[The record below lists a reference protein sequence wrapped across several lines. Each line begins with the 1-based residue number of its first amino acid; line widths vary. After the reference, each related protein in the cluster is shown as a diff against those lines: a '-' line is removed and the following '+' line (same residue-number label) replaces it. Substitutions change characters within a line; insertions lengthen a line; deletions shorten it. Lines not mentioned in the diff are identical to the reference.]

1 MSHDVERAILSALLL
16 EPAAVRA
23 AADHVTPDDFHDMRL
38 GRVYGLVA
46 GLVSSGAQVDALLI
60 REEVIRR
67 RAESG
72 DNGWLSPGELVELT
86 SGDAVPALVGEHA
99 RVVRDAAVR
108 RHAMEHLTR
117 AYQYLTQGADPGP
130 VIAAAIEGLKG
141 VRDGHR
147 SEGLSARSL
156 GDVLAESDAYEWVI
170 PGLLEKGDRVIF
182 TGGEGAGKTTLVR
195 QITCCA
201 AAGVHPFTGDRI
213 DPLRVLVVDAENS
226 ERQWRRN
233 TRGVANQARRK
244 GTVDPQEAVA
254 LACTRRLDV
263 TSERDLGAIHRLM
276 DEHSPDLLVIGP
288 LYKLVPRAINT
299 DDDAAPLI
307 KALDSLRERGV
318 ALVMEAHAGHGQS
331 VPGQRDLRPRGS
343 SALLGWPEFGF
354 GLQLDREQEH
364 VAHLVRWRGDR
375 EERSWPDTLERGG
388 EFPWSPPRW
397 TPHRAMGGVA

>member
-1 MSHDVERAILSALLL
+1 MSRDAERAIISALLL
-16 EPAAVRA
+16 EPAAIRDA
-23 AADHVTPDDFHDMRL
+23 ANHITPDDFHDIRL
-38 GRVYGLVA
+38 GRLYGLIA
-46 GLVSSGAQVDALLI
+46 GMVSAGGQVDAVLI
-60 REEVIRR
+60 LDELRRR
-67 RAESG
+67 RAT
-72 DNGWLSPGELVELT
+72 DNTWLSFTEVTDLT
-86 SGDAVPALVGEHA
+86 TGDAAPALITEHA

-108 RHAMEHLTR
+108 RQATEHLTR

-130 VIAAAIEGLKG
+130 VIASALDGLRA

-147 SEGLSARSL
+147 GSDLSARTL
-156 GDVLAESDAYEWVI
+156 GDVLAEPDVYEWVI
-170 PGLLEKGDRVIF
+170 PGLLEKADRVIF

-201 AAGVHPFTGDRI
+201 AAGVHPFTGERI

-233 TRGVANQARRK
+233 ARGIAAQARRK
-244 GTVDPQEAVA
+244 GIVDPQDTVI

-263 TSERDLGAIHRLM
+263 TSQRDLGSIHRLM
-276 DEHSPDLLVIGP
+276 DEYAPDLVVIGP
-288 LYKLVPRAINT
+288 LYKLVPRAITN

-307 KALDSLRERGV
+307 TALDSLRDRGV

-354 GLQLDREQEH
+354 GLSLDKDQPH

-375 EERSWPDTLERGG
+375 EERSWPESLERGG
-388 EFPWSPPRW
+388 EFPWSLPRW
-397 TPHRAMGGVA
+397 TPHRSLGAAS